1 MCPPVN
7 LAHAEEPVS
16 TCSAKNLTSVW
27 IMQFPDNDLTALRQ
41 QHVYLW
47 LCEVCATFAAL
58 LLRLL
63 GFKSPWN
70 RQYLLI
76 FLHFKLRNWNTTLLN
91 VFVSAKSIEWPPK
104 KIKEWILRVI
114 ISILCRGAPLLSNS
128 SSIIHTVAPGD
139 VFPHHEL
146 CLFWLSPTNTV
157 LLPQILARATNVD

>member
-70 RQYLLI
+70 PQYLLI

-91 VFVSAKSIEWPPK
+91 VFVSAKSIEWPPQK
-104 KIKEWILRVI
+104 NK
-114 ISILCRGAPLLSNS
+114 GM
-128 SSIIHTVAPGD
+128 D
-139 VFPHHEL
+139 
-146 CLFWLSPTNTV
+146 PTNDYQYSV
-157 LLPQILARATNVD
+157 PWSSFVVQQLINNPHSCAGWRVPSSWIMFILTQSHKHRPAAPNTR